1 MQMIKE
7 NELWD
12 SYNVLLLSADVSR
25 IRKLLVRYELFKM
38 TLDVPGDIVE
48 CGVFKGAGWMYWLK
62 LLDLYARGEQK
73 RVVGFDTFSE
83 FADDLLDYERVSAK
97 SFTDE
102 ANFDGVDPDEIL
114 GYAHAA
120 GLDNCEL
127 VVGDVSETLH
137 KYIQSNKGFRISLLN
152 LDFDTYNG
160 TKVALEQMY
169 DLVTPGGII
178 VLDEYGKRGW
188 GESDAVDE
196 FFRDKNIAIKAVQG
210 SFQPTAYI
218 KKPSPGFIPNNSDRR
233 IR

>member
-1 MQMIKE
+1 M
-7 NELWD
+7 NDYSDNALWD
-12 SYNVLLLSADVSR
+12 SYNTLLLSSDNDR

-38 TLDVPGDIVE
+38 TLSVPGDIVE

-73 RVVGFDTFSE
+73 RVIGFDTFSK
-83 FADDLLDYERVSAK
+83 FADSLLDYERESAK

-102 ANFDGVDPDEIL
+102 ADFNGVSPEEIL
-114 GYAHAA
+114 GHAHTA
-120 GLDNCEL
+120 GLNNCEL
-127 VVGDVSETLH
+127 VAGDIMETLPE
-137 KYIQSNKGFRISLLN
+137 YIQSNKGFRISLLN

-196 FFRDKNIAIKAVQG
+196 FIKGKNIAITAVQG

-218 KKPSPGFIPNNSDRR
+218 KKLY
-233 IR
+233 